1 MATTI
6 VDIPFYDPVVMGTP
20 FYMVLIYFLFFAI
33 FVGVVLFYTEVYS
46 KMREVWG
53 YRDAAASGKS
63 MAIVRGMSG
72 KIWMETVDYVANV
85 FKSIKLPLAWIIT
98 APVNGQIGK
107 VNTIDVSDDWNIVH
121 NVDIGFAIQYSAEK
135 LNEKILEENP
145 SKDPDELDL
154 INDWDSYSRHL
165 LNGDLQDMFPT
176 GIILPPL
183 RIIDFREIGRY
194 LPKWKA
200 SHFSG
205 YLNQEVEKRLQKKKE
220 DEESAKKMAMWLA
233 AGGLAFLI
241 CCVIGYLLLSSP
253 HTILGAGA

>member
-1 MATTI
+1 MPPATI
-6 VDIPFYDPVVMGTP
+6 VDVPYYDPVIMGNP
-20 FYMVLIYFLFFAI
+20 FYMIAIYALLFFLA
-33 FVGVVLFYTEVYS
+33 VGGLLFYTEVYTRM
-46 KMREVWG
+46 KEVWG
-53 YRDAAASGKS
+53 YRDAAASGKP

-85 FKSIKLPLAWIIT
+85 FKSINLPLAWIIT

-135 LNEKILEENP
+135 WNELILKNNP
-145 SKDPDELDL
+145 DKDPEKMDL
-154 INDWDSYSRHL
+154 IVDWDTYNYHL
-165 LNGDLQDMFPT
+165 LNGDMKELFPH
-176 GIILPPL
+176 GIVLPPF

-205 YLNQEVEKRLQKKKE
+205 YLNQEVEKRMQKKKE

-241 CCVIGYLLLSSP
+241 CCTLGYLLLSSP
-253 HTILGAGA
+253 QMVLGGA

>member
-1 MATTI
+1 MAATI
-6 VDIPFYDPVVMGTP
+6 IDVPYYDPVIMGNP
-20 FYMVLIYFLFFAI
+20 CYMVIIYFLI
-33 FVGVVLFYTEVYS
+33 FVIVVGCLLFYTEVYTRM
-46 KMREVWG
+46 KEVWG
-53 YRDAAASGKS
+53 YRDAAASGKP

-85 FKSIKLPLAWIIT
+85 FKSINLPLAWIIT

-107 VNTIDVSDDWNIVH
+107 VNTIDVSDDWNVVH
-121 NVDIGFAIQYSAEK
+121 NVDIGFAIQYSAETYNNK
-135 LNEKILEENP
+135 VIKDNPEADREK
-145 SKDPDELDL
+145 LDL
-154 INDWDSYSRHL
+154 IVDWETYNTHL
-165 LNGDLQDMFPT
+165 MKGDLKELFPK
-176 GIILPPL
+176 GIILPPF

-205 YLNQEVEKRLQKKKE
+205 YLTQEVEKRMQKKKE

-241 CCVIGYLLLSSP
+241 CAVLGYMLLTNP
-253 HTILGAGA
+253 HTVLGGAP